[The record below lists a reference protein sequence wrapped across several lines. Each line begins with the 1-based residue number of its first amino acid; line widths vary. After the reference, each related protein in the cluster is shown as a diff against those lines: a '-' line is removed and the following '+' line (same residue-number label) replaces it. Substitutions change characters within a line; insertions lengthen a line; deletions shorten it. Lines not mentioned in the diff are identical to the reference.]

1 MLQSLLIA
9 SMNDCSSRV
18 LKIERSFVEAHFW
31 GKLSVSGRHEQG
43 QPKRAVAAT
52 TTTTYSFPTLLKHG
66 RETLT
71 NPFAQH
77 HHGSCMILNYH
88 VHLVILLDGLEGL
101 LLE

>member
-18 LKIERSFVEAHFW
+18 LKIERSFVEVHFW
-31 GKLSVSGRHEQG
+31 GKLIVSGKHEQG

-52 TTTTYSFPTLLKHG
+52 TIARYSFPILLKHS

-71 NPFAQH
+71 HPFAQH
-77 HHGSCMILNYH
+77 HHGSCMISNYR
-88 VHLVILLDGLEGL
+88 VYLVILLDGP
-101 LLE
+101 